1 MERLQNAVVLS
12 SGPALSLG
20 CFSILAIQVTSLSH
34 RLYINQIGKQNQ
46 KKQKTVPAYSPC
58 KVNSRLVQWYLPLNM
73 LKIRIITFLPK
84 VVLPKAPRMAM
95 LSIYMGPNQP
105 HSGDQCRLSVSLPL
119 PSTEMKYPFRL
130 SCPSLLLSFH
140 LHGLSSGLSIS
151 GCLFLFDLPAS
162 SLNLS
167 NLLGTLAA
175 RVLPTNYRSK
185 QTFPND
191 YSIYCSNLQIPNQQ
205 MNIYIYAHSP

>member
-1 MERLQNAVVLS
+1 MLGSWHPLIPAGLS
-12 SGPALSLG
+12 SRWTDHGEITECSSPEFRTSPISWLFFSSGHSSHLPEPSSLHQ
-20 CFSILAIQVTSLSH
+20 SNRKTENRI
-34 RLYINQIGKQNQ
+34 KP
-46 KKQKTVPAYSPC
+46 KQKTVPACSPC

-73 LKIRIITFLPK
+73 LKIKIITFLPK

-95 LSIYMGPNQP
+95 LSIYMGLNQP

-130 SCPSLLLSFH
+130 SCPSPLLSFH

-151 GCLFLFDLPAS
+151 GCLLLFDLPAS
-162 SLNLS
+162 SL

-175 RVLPTNYRSK
+175 RVLPTNYRS
-185 QTFPND
+185 
-191 YSIYCSNLQIPNQQ
+191 
-205 MNIYIYAHSP
+205 